1 MKTKRKGS
9 IVKYCGK
16 NAELIEIWGDIFE
29 VYHKEGDFLRVSS
42 VKKPMFGI
50 IATLPEKE
58 CILL

>member
-1 MKTKRKGS
+1 MKTKRKGA

-16 NAELIEIWGDIFE
+16 NAEFVENWGDIFE
-29 VYHKEGDFLRVSS
+29 VFHKEGQFLRVSS

-50 IATLPEKE
+50 IATLPEKD